1 MSGLLSRQ
9 IQRTIMKSEYK
20 NKFLENYTNKVL
32 PKLKELEQTRCD
44 MLKGFYPGTPSQLAK
59 EFNRQVKEQCTK
71 DLVSCFDFILRYG
84 RITEEN
90 FVSADEVFEIPL
102 FMNCNADDCI
112 SGEYKNVPFFI
123 VENYEPEGI
132 FNSKY
137 KSALRNNI
145 FINIKNNKK
154 SKCKVQVLNKEHNF
168 NWLVWIISS
177 IISILYFFNP
187 EEMTEIRVIMLII
200 GIIMLIIGIICWHD
214 FVKAEKIKLEDQK
227 FAKEYVVLANDQVE
241 ARYLLTTA
249 FMERLNNL
257 KTVFGGKIS
266 CCFHDDNVSFLINTD
281 RDTFEISDIN
291 IKTTDMT
298 LPNRFFDEMMAITDM
313 IDYFKLDERTG
324 LCKYIDYGKTK

>member
-1 MSGLLSRQ
+1 
-9 IQRTIMKSEYK
+9 MKSEYRE
-20 NKFLENYTNKVL
+20 KFLENYNKKVI
-32 PKLKELEQTRCD
+32 PKLEELEQTRLD
-44 MLKGFYPGTPSQLAK
+44 MLKGFYPGTPSQFAK
-59 EFNRQVKEQCTK
+59 EFNLLVKKQCSK

-84 RITEEN
+84 RMTNEN
-90 FVSADEVFEIPL
+90 FVSADEVFDIPL
-102 FMNCNADDCI
+102 FMNCNTDDCI
-112 SGEYKNVPFFI
+112 SGKYKDVPFFI
-123 VENYEPEGI
+123 VENYEPQG
-132 FNSKY
+132 FFSSNN
-137 KSALRNNI
+137 KSVLRNNI

-168 NWLVWIISS
+168 NWLAWIFSS
-177 IISILYFFNP
+177 IISIIYSFNP
-187 EEMTEIRVIMLII
+187 EEMTELRITMLII
-200 GIIMLIIGIICWHD
+200 GIIMFIIGIIYLYD
-214 FVKAEKIKLEDQK
+214 NVKAEKIKLEDK
-227 FAKEYVVLANDQVE
+227 RFMKEYTVFADDQIE

-257 KTVFGGKIS
+257 KTVFEGKIS

-324 LCKYIDYGKTK
+324 L